1 MSAFL
6 NRKMLAN
13 LTATTLL
20 FAVIYFMNKAYSI
33 SLRDV
38 QYFNGWVLVT
48 LIVAMLLLTVRK
60 KLVVLPLGR
69 TKYWLQ
75 LHYYLGLVTLA
86 VFLIHTDFSWPNAPA
101 EWVLWILFCLVA
113 VSGLFG
119 GLVSKVVP
127 KRLEEQDDRVSFE
140 ILPSLRAQLAERAE
154 TLAMNSL
161 QGGDSRSLAELY
173 VDRLHHYFSAPRNI
187 WAHLR
192 LSDLPLARMLGEVE
206 SIQRY
211 LDETGK
217 SRLDEMMSLVKA
229 KNALDFHY
237 AHGCVLKF
245 WLFVHVPQTYAMIVF
260 IIVHVAIAYGF
271 SSGIS

>member
-1 MSAFL
+1 MSTFL
-6 NRKMLAN
+6 NKKMLAS
-13 LTATTLL
+13 LTATVLVLAAIFLL
-20 FAVIYFMNKAYSI
+20 NNAYSI

-38 QYFNGWVLVT
+38 QYFNGWILVT
-48 LIVAMLLLTVRK
+48 LILAMLLLTVRK
-60 KLVVLPLGR
+60 KLVILPFGR

-86 VFLIHTDFSWPNAPA
+86 VFLFHTDFQLPNAPA
-101 EWVLWILFCLVA
+101 EWVLWLLFCMVA

-127 KRLEEQDDRVSFE
+127 KRLEEHDDRVSFE
-140 ILPSLRAQLAERAE
+140 NLPALRAQLATQAE
-154 TLAMNSL
+154 TLAMGSL

-173 VDRLHHYFSAPRNI
+173 VERLHHFFAAPRNI

-192 LSDLPLARMLGEVE
+192 LSDLPLARILGDVD

-211 LDETGK
+211 LDDAGQ
-217 SRLDEMMSLVKA
+217 SRLDEMKSLVKA